1 MKNKIIKN
9 IPNMLTISRMV
20 ASVLGAGFF
29 VFGNIHVSAILY
41 IYGAISDCF
50 DGLAARKLNAF
61 SELGR
66 KLDAFSDKIYAAS
79 LLIPSII
86 CGNLL
91 MIMPSIL
98 ELKISSINLKSQKLG
113 FETRTHRIGKFKT
126 ALLFPTMIV
135 GLLST
140 KFIDFYP
147 LLIVLFPISTILQVN
162 SITVYENLLNHNIS
176 IKNDNKEISTI
187 NNKEENQ
194 FDKDKIESKK
204 NQKIKSHSE
213 SMNTFEEL
221 ALYVMTPYFKQDYNS
236 KVKKRMR

>member
-1 MKNKIIKN
+1 MMKNKIIKN

-20 ASVLGAGFF
+20 SSVLGAGFF
-29 VFGNIHVSAILY
+29 VFGNIHMSAILY

-66 KLDAFSDKIYAAS
+66 KLDALSDKLYAAS

-86 CGNLL
+86 CGNFL
-91 MIMPSIL
+91 MIIPSIL

-113 FETRTHRIGKFKT
+113 FETNTQRIGKFKT

-135 GLLST
+135 GLLAT

-147 LLIVLFPISTILQVN
+147 LLIVLFPISTILQIN
-162 SITVYENLLNHNIS
+162 SITVYENLLNHNI
-176 IKNDNKEISTI
+176 KLNKEISTI
-187 NNKEENQ
+187 NNKEEIEV
-194 FDKDKIESKK
+194 DKNKIKNKK
-204 NQKIKSHSE
+204 TSKIKSHSE
-213 SMNTFEEL
+213 SMNPFEEL
-221 ALYVMTPYFKQDYNS
+221 ALYIMTPYFKQDYV
-236 KVKKRMR
+236 KEKKRVK